1 MMLSSFHSYL
11 SLLFFIVY
19 GLVFQVHE
27 LHSALLKVMGPPG
40 PVIMAMGEDAVLPC
54 RFSPAQSTQDME
66 VTWFREQLLPF
77 VHRYKGGRDQSGNQ
91 MLEYVG
97 RTELWKDGLAK
108 GSVNL
113 TIFRVQL
120 SDRGN
125 YTCLVVNGSDYDQ
138 AVVELQVTA
147 SGSVPLV
154 ALERYQDGG
163 IRVSCRSAGWYPRPQ
178 VLWRD
183 PHGQHLP
190 SLSESVTQDQSS
202 LFAVESSIILT
213 RGTKQNVS
221 CWVRHVLDGQERGSA
236 FYISDPFFHDAH
248 PWIIALGII
257 SVAVVALIILAVYL
271 FKIKGKREEQIAMR
285 DAALR
290 DRDAEIEKQAEELV
304 WRRYAVPIEKVK
316 VVLDSDTAQSC
327 LVLSDGCKSVRR
339 EEKPQDVPDNPK
351 RFQPWRCVLGREGF
365 TSGRCYWEVE
375 VEDAGGWAVGVC
387 REDVKRKD
395 ELVINPE
402 EGFWAVAKWEGRF
415 QALTSPG
422 RTFLS
427 EIQSPKRIRVFL
439 DYEEGRVSFF
449 SVDENIP
456 IFTFQETSFEGKPV
470 YPWFWLGSGTRL
482 KVWP

>member
-1 MMLSSFHSYL
+1 MMLSSFHHHF
-11 SLLFFIVY
+11 SLLVFTVY

-27 LHSALLKVMGPPG
+27 LHSAQLKVMGPPG
-40 PVIMAMGEDAVLPC
+40 PVIVAMGEDAVLPC

-77 VHRYKGGRDQSGNQ
+77 VHLYKGGRDQNGNQ

-113 TIFRVQL
+113 KIFHVQL

-221 CWVRHVLDGQERGSA
+221 CWVQHVLDGQERGSA
-236 FYISDPFFHDAH
+236 FYISDPFFGNTH
-248 PWIIALGII
+248 PSTIVLAIV
-257 SVAVVALIILAVYL
+257 SVVVVALLIFTVYL
-271 FKIKGKREEQIAMR
+271 FKIK
-285 DAALR
+285 
-290 DRDAEIEKQAEELV
+290 EKQAEELA
-304 WRRYAVPIEKVK
+304 WRRHEDPIKEVK

-339 EEKPQDVPDNPK
+339 EEKPQDVPEHPK
-351 RFQPWRCVLGREGF
+351 RFDLWRCVMGREGF

-375 VEDAGGWAVGVC
+375 VDNRGGWTVGVC
-387 REDVKRKD
+387 REDVDKKG
-395 ELVINPE
+395 EIVFNPE
-402 EGFWAVAKWEGRF
+402 KGFWAVGLWAGCF
-415 QALTSPG
+415 QALTCPEN
-422 RTFLS
+422 TFLG
-427 EIQSPKRIRVFL
+427 EIQTPKRIRVSL
-439 DYEEGRVSFF
+439 DYEERRVSFF
-449 SVDENIP
+449 SIDKKIL
-456 IFTFQETSFEGKPV
+456 IFTFKETSFEGKPV

-482 KVWP
+482 KMCP